1 MQPSGVIIT
10 DLRDGE
16 NGLEVQF
23 YVQEMSGSCNS
34 CHFSFTGDTAYD
46 VCSLI
51 N

>member
-23 YVQEMSGSCNS
+23 YVTDTNELEMVPITELASEE
-34 CHFSFTGDTAYD
+34 HTP
-46 VCSLI
+46 
-51 N
+51 